1 LSLPED
7 RPEFFQILMDYIFS
21 GGENERNL
29 KTYKFGTW
37 KGCIAFM
44 EYAEVYDLAGA
55 VVAITGYITGLL
67 ERDARGE
74 DYPREDQIR
83 TLFRVLPEG
92 HYLQEF
98 ITKNAL
104 RHGLASGRYAKLGN
118 EVQGFAAE
126 TLHQFRM
133 SRFTNDEI
141 WLKYPV
147 TGERVEADLDD

>member
-1 LSLPED
+1 
-7 RPEFFQILMDYIFS
+7 M
-21 GGENERNL
+21 
-29 KTYKFGTW
+29 
-37 KGCIAFM
+37 
-44 EYAEVYDLAGA
+44 
-55 VVAITGYITGLL
+55 

-83 TLFRVLPEG
+83 ALFRVHAEG
-92 HYLQEF
+92 HCLQEL

-104 RHGLASGRYAKLGN
+104 QHGLASGRYAKLEN

-133 SRFTNDEI
+133 SKFANDEI